1 MAIELPITVP
11 MTIAESGQTVSM
23 QIAEDEALAMSL
35 GISINT
41 VAGEHYEEAIDFIP
55 TQETQTIHTAGLIV
69 DSDIT
74 IEPIPNNY
82 GLITWDGSAL
92 TVS

>member
-35 GISINT
+35 GISVNT
-41 VAGEHYEEAIDFIP
+41 VAGEHYAEAIDFTP
-55 TQETQTIHTAGLIV
+55 TQEMQTIHTAGLIV

>member
-23 QIAEDEALAMSL
+23 QIAEAV
-35 GISINT
+35 NT
-41 VAGEHYEEAIDFIP
+41 VAGEHYAGAIDFIP